1 MKIMIHISE
10 QIAINED
17 EICEEFICSSGPGG
31 QNVNKVATA
40 VQLRFNVTES
50 VSLPDAVR
58 QRLICL
64 AGKQITQDGVLIIHA
79 QRFRTQDGNRQDA
92 MQRLIHLIQKATEKP
107 KIRYKTKP
115 TLASKMRR
123 LETKHHRGRVKQRRS
138 SVSPGEME
146 G

>member
-1 MKIMIHISE
+1 MIHVSE

-17 EICEEFICSSGPGG
+17 EIQEEFIRSSGPGG

-40 VQLRFNVTES
+40 VQLRFNVAES
-50 VSLPDAVR
+50 VSLPDVVR
-58 QRLICL
+58 QRLIRL

-92 MQRLIHLIQKATEKP
+92 MQRLIHLIQKAAEKP
-107 KIRYKTKP
+107 KIRYKTRP

-123 LETKHHRGRVKQRRS
+123 LETKHYRGRVKQQRS